1 MESEDILGLFVS
13 IAICVVLPV
22 LIVWLV
28 TRMRTNDTNKQTEI
42 ALAAI
47 EKNPD
52 IDIAHLLQRPEP
64 KPQSIK
70 ERLLKKLLW
79 AWITTIIGACF
90 IVLSL
95 ASMIFNVNVGFPND
109 APTLIGGTILLA
121 VGVAFFVNYTTGK
134 KLLTKE
140 IEAEEQSEEA

>member
-28 TRMRTNDTNKQTEI
+28 TRMRTNYTNKQTEI
-42 ALAAI
+42 ALTAI
-47 EKNPD
+47 EKNPE
-52 IDIAHLLQRPEP
+52 IDIADFLQRLAP

>member
-1 MESEDILGLFVS
+1 MDSGDITGLFIS

-22 LIVWLV
+22 FIVWLV
-28 TRMRTNDTNKQTEI
+28 TRMRTNNTNKRTEI

-47 EKNPD
+47 EKNPE
-52 IDIAHLLQRPEP
+52 IDIADFLQRLAP

-79 AWITTIIGACF
+79 AWITTIIGASF

-109 APTLIGGTILLA
+109 TPTLIGGSILLA
-121 VGVAFFVNYTTGK
+121 VGIALFVNYTTGK
-134 KLLTKE
+134 KLLAKE

>member
-47 EKNPD
+47 E
-52 IDIAHLLQRPEP
+52 
-64 KPQSIK
+64 
-70 ERLLKKLLW
+70 
-79 AWITTIIGACF
+79 
-90 IVLSL
+90 
-95 ASMIFNVNVGFPND
+95 
-109 APTLIGGTILLA
+109 
-121 VGVAFFVNYTTGK
+121 Y
-134 KLLTKE
+134 
-140 IEAEEQSEEA
+140 